1 MTLIFA
7 LPHAKARSC
16 VEAYATDKR
25 TSYKGSKGIRE
36 EIEPC
41 VLRKLIAVLA
51 QLPIDSSK
59 LRTIATI
66 PRGSRPKVPNALRD
80 ILSTNSRTHLHL
92 PPHLQHPHTS
102 LDSRLSRL

>member
-16 VEAYATDKR
+16 VEAYATDKL

-41 VLRKLIAVLA
+41 VPKKFIVVLA
-51 QLPIDSSK
+51 HAPY
-59 LRTIATI
+59 
-66 PRGSRPKVPNALRD
+66 
-80 ILSTNSRTHLHL
+80 
-92 PPHLQHPHTS
+92 
-102 LDSRLSRL
+102 